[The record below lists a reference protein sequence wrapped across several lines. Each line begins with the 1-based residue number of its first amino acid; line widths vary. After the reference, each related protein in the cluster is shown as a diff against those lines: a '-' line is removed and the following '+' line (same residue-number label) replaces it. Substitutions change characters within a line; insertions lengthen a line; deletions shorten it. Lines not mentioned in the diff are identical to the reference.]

1 MRLPIMIV
9 GLNPSRRGHNE
20 SGIPFRMR
28 NGALTPSSRT
38 LITAFEKLGVRLEDF
53 YFTELTKC
61 HAPNNVPTTDEIKN
75 CRPYLVEEMR
85 LLRPRRVVALG
96 GMVANELRRLGV
108 GENLIRLNHPSYV
121 QRFLVAQPG

>member
-1 MRLPIMIV
+1 MPSAEIQRPKIAALWRLGAKIKRCERCPRLVAARDQPTTGYGSMRLPIMIV

-28 NGALTPSSRT
+28 NGALTSSGRA
-38 LITAFEKLGVRLEDF
+38 LITAFEKLDLRLEDF

-75 CRPYLVEEMR
+75 CRPYLVEELR
-85 LLRPRRVVALG
+85 L
-96 GMVANELRRLGV
+96 
-108 GENLIRLNHPSYV
+108 
-121 QRFLVAQPG
+121 